1 MLGQPELG
9 SLEIGSLLAI
19 QDAMGHACVL
29 QACEEAGPLPEH
41 VVEDGQEALEGLPAV
56 QDTLRVWVPPPQATE
71 HDPHAPVLHEA
82 APQLAQLAQACVVP
96 TTPAPVQDC
105 DVAGGE
111 VVQGQAA
118 RSGLLQV
125 LVRPCVQ
132 LAAQAPDGV
141 DVQVFGQLEQLEQA
155 CVVPTTPAPVQPVP
169 TEPSLFSQ
177 VWAWQVAVL
186 APQAAAQPLHPVQTQ
201 LGQACVLQ
209 ACVVTPTGPGLLVA
223 FA

>member
-1 MLGQPELG
+1 MPSNAGTQAPPE
-9 SLEIGSLLAI
+9 
-19 QDAMGHACVL
+19 
-29 QACEEAGPLPEH
+29 
-41 VVEDGQEALEGLPAV
+41 
-56 QDTLRVWVPPPQATE
+56 QAT
-71 HDPHAPVLHEA
+71 
-82 APQLAQLAQACVVP
+82 
-96 TTPAPVQDC
+96 
-105 DVAGGE
+105 DVAGGD

-125 LVRPCVQ
+125 LVMPCVQ

-141 DVQVFGQLEQLEQA
+141 EVQVLGQLEQLEQA
-155 CVVPTTPAPVQPVP
+155 CVVPTTPVPVQPTP
-169 TEPSLFSQ
+169 TDPSLFSQ

-223 FA
+223 FAWQRA